1 MRFFPLRRTLPQNK
15 TSPKNVKYFQI
26 RPKVKRILII
36 EDEPTL
42 SDAYLFILNG
52 LHEQNKID
60 AFVPYVCNSYE
71 QALNRIRK
79 MALAS
84 EVPTICILDYRL
96 KKSKHDKKNGLE
108 LGIMIRDHFPE
119 CKIVFITSI
128 TDKFLFH
135 SIIQTLNPSAFLVK
149 SDIDHKRT
157 AEDFLSVLEGK
168 LVYSKAINDFVRN
181 NPYSNNKLDMK
192 DVQMVR
198 LLRKRFSIP
207 QIASQMDM
215 SVSGI
220 EYRKRKLAER
230 LGAPSPNINDI
241 IAAFENQMGEP

>member
-1 MRFFPLRRTLPQNK
+1 M
-15 TSPKNVKYFQI
+15 
-26 RPKVKRILII
+26 
-36 EDEPTL
+36 
-42 SDAYLFILNG
+42 
-52 LHEQNKID
+52 
-60 AFVPYVCNSYE
+60 
-71 QALNRIRK
+71 
-79 MALAS
+79 
-84 EVPTICILDYRL
+84 
-96 KKSKHDKKNGLE
+96 
-108 LGIMIRDHFPE
+108 
-119 CKIVFITSI
+119 
-128 TDKFLFH
+128 
-135 SIIQTLNPSAFLVK
+135 
-149 SDIDHKRT
+149 
-157 AEDFLSVLEGK
+157 
-168 LVYSKAINDFVRN
+168 VYSKAINDFVRN